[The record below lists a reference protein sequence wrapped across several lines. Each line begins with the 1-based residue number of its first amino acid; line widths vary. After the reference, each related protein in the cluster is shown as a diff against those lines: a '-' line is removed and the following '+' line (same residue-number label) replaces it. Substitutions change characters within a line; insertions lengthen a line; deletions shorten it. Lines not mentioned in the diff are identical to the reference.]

1 MPSATASER
10 PSQAAADAAAAAAD
24 VDAGKS
30 QPQGQRGS
38 NKRGMRGEL
47 AFSRHVKGAHVL

>member
-10 PSQAAADAAAAAAD
+10 PSQAAADAAAAD